1 MFSFVAPILTKVVV
15 DRMTQNKQATVQ
27 TQTPRPKAP
36 DIYRK
41 YKRGISRTG
50 PKFRSRISSA
60 APVEGTTFEP
70 VSQYNSILRKQLG
83 LLTSQT

>member
-1 MFSFVAPILTKVVV
+1 MMNFVAPILAKVVT

-36 DIYRK
+36 DIYGK
-41 YKRGISRTG
+41 YRRGIRRTG
-50 PKFRSRISSA
+50 PKFRSRLSSA

-83 LLTSQT
+83 LLTART

>member
-1 MFSFVAPILTKVVV
+1 MFSFVAPILTKVVT

-36 DIYRK
+36 DIYGK
-41 YKRGISRTG
+41 YRRGISRTG

-83 LLTSQT
+83 LLTSRT

>member
-36 DIYRK
+36 DIYGK
-41 YKRGISRTG
+41 YRRGISRTG

>member
-1 MFSFVAPILTKVVV
+1 MMNFVAPILAKVVT

-27 TQTPRPKAP
+27 TKTPRPEAP
-36 DIYRK
+36 NIYGK
-41 YKRGISRTG
+41 YRRGISRTG

-83 LLTSQT
+83 LLTART

>member
-1 MFSFVAPILTKVVV
+1 MLNFVGPILAKVVT
-15 DRMTQNKQATVQ
+15 DRMTQNRQPTVQ

-36 DIYRK
+36 EIYSK
-41 YKRGISRTG
+41 YRRGISRTS
-50 PKFRSRISSA
+50 PKFRSRLSSA

-83 LLTSQT
+83 LLTART